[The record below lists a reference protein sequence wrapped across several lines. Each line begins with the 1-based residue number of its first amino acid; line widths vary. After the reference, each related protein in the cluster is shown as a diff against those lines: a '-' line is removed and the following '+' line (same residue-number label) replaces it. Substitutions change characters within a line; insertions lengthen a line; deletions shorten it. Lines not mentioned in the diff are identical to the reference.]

1 MKNTKKV
8 LRLGIFIATGLVLF
22 TIAIYLIGNKGS
34 LFSPTTE
41 VFSSFKDIRG
51 LGVGSNVRFA
61 GINVGTVKNINIT
74 SDTTVIVSMSIRSSY
89 TKYIYKNSTV
99 QIGQE
104 GLMGGK
110 IVLISPGNSQTGKV
124 EEGDYLGAADGMDIE
139 GMIIKAKSIIEE
151 VGTVVESVNSIVGK
165 LNDGDGDIARLINR
179 NDLTTNL
186 ANTTQQL
193 NASITNINEI
203 TPKVNSGQGDLG
215 KLVNSDSLTTQMKS
229 IMKNLNATS
238 AKADSAIGEIHRT
251 VHAINHGEGVL
262 PRLIHDKKLGESVDT
277 ALVKVDDGVTQVSR
291 AAQSIADSWILN
303 IFSGNKDKKKKE
315 QQADSIAAGKR
326 RKP

>member
-1 MKNTKKV
+1 M
-8 LRLGIFIATGLVLF
+8 
-22 TIAIYLIGNKGS
+22 
-34 LFSPTTE
+34 
-41 VFSSFKDIRG
+41 FSSFKDIRG

-203 TPKVNSGQGDLG
+203 TRKVNSGQGDLG

-326 RKP
+326 RKQ

>member
-1 MKNTKKV
+1 M
-8 LRLGIFIATGLVLF
+8 
-22 TIAIYLIGNKGS
+22 
-34 LFSPTTE
+34 
-41 VFSSFKDIRG
+41 
-51 LGVGSNVRFA
+51 
-61 GINVGTVKNINIT
+61 
-74 SDTTVIVSMSIRSSY
+74 
-89 TKYIYKNSTV
+89 
-99 QIGQE
+99 
-104 GLMGGK
+104 
-110 IVLISPGNSQTGKV
+110 
-124 EEGDYLGAADGMDIE
+124 
-139 GMIIKAKSIIEE
+139 
-151 VGTVVESVNSIVGK
+151 GTVVESVNSIVGK

-203 TPKVNSGQGDLG
+203 TRKVNSGQGDLG

-326 RKP
+326 RKQ